1 LTGGAAGVLL
11 YNNTILSETSASG
24 TSNTHWR
31 NNLFLGQ
38 NSAPEIFQVNTFTNY
53 TSSDYNGFRPN
64 PGAAM
69 SFGWT
74 SPPFSVAADF
84 SNMGGGGN
92 PSEGRGGGGNRPTSR
107 LETRSFPSLAAY
119 SKATN
124 QDQHSVLVDYD
135 VFVNVRRLD
144 AADDATVQRVY
155 KAEDFDFRLKAG
167 SAAVDKGT
175 TLPGIT
181 DRFSGTAPD
190 LGALEVGLPLPHYGP
205 RPRK

>member
-1 LTGGAAGVLL
+1 MLFR
-11 YNNTILSETSASG
+11 S

-38 NSAPEIFQVNTFTNY
+38 NSAPEIFRVNTFTNY

-64 PGAAM
+64 PSATT

-74 SPPFSVAADF
+74 SPPFSVPADY
-84 SNMGGGGN
+84 SSMGGGEPG
-92 PSEGRGGGGNRPTSR
+92 EAGGRGGGNRAPSR
-107 LETRSFPSLAAY
+107 LEDRSFSSLAAY
-119 SKATN
+119 SEATN
-124 QDQHSVLVDYD
+124 QDHHSVLVDYD
-135 VFVNVRRLD
+135 TFVNVRMLN

-155 KAEDFDFRLKAG
+155 KAEDFDFRLKPG

-175 TLPGIT
+175 QLPGVT
-181 DRFSGTAPD
+181 DRFTGDAPD
-190 LGALEVGLPLPHYGP
+190 LGALELGQPLPHYGP